1 VYSNSRLK
9 INPNFPYSEEIIV
22 SRDRVNG
29 FKEWL
34 DGERKTE

>member
-9 INPNFPYSEEIIV
+9 INPNFPFSEEIIV

-29 FKEWL
+29 FKDWL
-34 DGERKTE
+34 DGERKKE